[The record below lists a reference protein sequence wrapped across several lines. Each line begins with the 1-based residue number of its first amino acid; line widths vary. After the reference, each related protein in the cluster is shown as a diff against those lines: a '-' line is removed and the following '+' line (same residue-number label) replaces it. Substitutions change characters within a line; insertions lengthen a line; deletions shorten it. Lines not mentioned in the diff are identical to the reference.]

1 MNSRTMALAAVALVM
16 VAAAGI
22 AVYITTDDEYS
33 ISYELNGGTQ
43 NQLNPTTYT
52 EGKRPPATSRCMRVG
67 PTLSSA
73 RPWSSR

>member
-33 ISYELNGGTQ
+33 ISYDLNGGTQ
-43 NQLNPTTYT
+43 NQLNPTT
-52 EGKRPPATSRCMRVG
+52 
-67 PTLSSA
+67 
-73 RPWSSR
+73 